1 MDVPRHSAPPARG
14 RGVTQNDARA
24 VKHLQAAAD
33 QGDAG
38 ARCALGNM
46 YADGHGVAK
55 NEAPAVKLWPA
66 AADQGDAR
74 AQCNLGVM
82 YTGAASPRTRR
93 SR

>member
-1 MDVPRHSAPPARG
+1 
-14 RGVTQNDARA
+14 
-24 VKHLQAAAD
+24 
-33 QGDAG
+33 
-38 ARCALGNM
+38 M

>member
-1 MDVPRHSAPPARG
+1 
-14 RGVTQNDARA
+14 
-24 VKHLQAAAD
+24 
-33 QGDAG
+33 
-38 ARCALGNM
+38 M

-55 NEAPAVKLWPA
+55 NEAPAVNLWPA

>member
-1 MDVPRHSAPPARG
+1 MRARF
-14 RGVTQNDARA
+14 
-24 VKHLQAAAD
+24 
-33 QGDAG
+33 
-38 ARCALGNM
+38 ALGNM

-74 AQCNLGVM
+74 AQRNLGVM

>member
-1 MDVPRHSAPPARG
+1 MNVD
-14 RGVTQNDARA
+14 T
-24 VKHLQAAAD
+24 LQAAAD
-33 QGDAG
+33 QGYAH
-38 ARCALGNM
+38 AQCFLGVM
-46 YADGHGVAK
+46 YATGRGVAK